1 MPGAG
6 AFRSGTAPRP
16 VSERRRARG
25 HDDGLRLPRVRPVGA
40 GPVSGQLSAPD
51 LLASF
56 PFPYTADS
64 YRYSTNIAPAGGV
77 VTTATGQWGQR
88 VVDID
93 SEYTHE
99 LAERR
104 RILAADPSRHA
115 VLPHMR
121 VASWDTMIALMTE
134 LAQAYPATMSL
145 DREGDTWHWRNELLQ
160 ITQDFVVG
168 DEKSLPCDPLAYIAG
183 QVQEDIVLLD
193 QRDGDLFADAGV
205 VTFAAGWSFGFD
217 VGMTFLEIHGPVP
230 RLRETGVITRARE
243 FLMRMQAGDFYRRTN
258 WSMTVGRRL
267 DVSTEA
273 APEWLPDP
281 GRLDALDDDAFG
293 RTIHL
298 RVEVQHLIRLA
309 ESGAIC
315 FLIRSYML
323 PLCDIATV
331 DQWRTRT
338 AAVLAELPDDMV
350 EYKGLSPYRERA
362 VRWLRSR

>member
-1 MPGAG
+1 M
-6 AFRSGTAPRP
+6 T
-16 VSERRRARG
+16 
-25 HDDGLRLPRVRPVGA
+25 GLV
-40 GPVSGQLSAPD
+40 SAPD
-51 LLASF
+51 LVASF

-64 YRYSTNIAPAGGV
+64 YRYSTNISPAAV
-77 VTTATGQWGQR
+77 VVPTETGQWGRR

-104 RILAADPSRHA
+104 RILAADPSRRA

-121 VASWDTMIALMTE
+121 VACWDTMLALMTE
-134 LAQAYPATMSL
+134 LATAYPATMSL
-145 DREGDTWHWRNELLQ
+145 TRDGDTWHWCNGLLGIEQ
-160 ITQDFVVG
+160 TFEIG
-168 DEKSLPCDPLAYIAG
+168 DESSLPCDPLAYIAG

-243 FLMRMQAGDFYRRTN
+243 FLMRLQPNDIYRRTN

-267 DVSTEA
+267 DVSTETF
-273 APEWLPDP
+273 PEWLPD
-281 GRLDALDDDAFG
+281 RAHLDAVDDDAFG
-293 RTIHL
+293 RLIHL
-298 RVEVQHLIRLA
+298 RVEVQHLIRLP

-323 PLCDIATV
+323 PLADIATV
-331 DQWRTRT
+331 DEWRTRT

-350 EYKGLSPYRERA
+350 EYKGLSTYRDRA
-362 VRWLRSR
+362 VSWLDSR

>member
-1 MPGAG
+1 M
-6 AFRSGTAPRP
+6 
-16 VSERRRARG
+16 V
-25 HDDGLRLPRVRPVGA
+25 
-40 GPVSGQLSAPD
+40 SAPD
-51 LLASF
+51 LVAAF

-64 YRYSTNIAPAGGV
+64 YRYSTNIAPARNV
-77 VTTATGQWGQR
+77 VITPTGQWGQR

-93 SEYTHE
+93 SEYTRE

-121 VASWDTMIALMTE
+121 IACWDTMLLLMTE
-134 LAQAYPATMSL
+134 LAGSYPATMSL
-145 DREGDTWHWRNELLQ
+145 TRDGDTWHWRNELLDMA
-160 ITQDFVVG
+160 QDFVIG
-168 DEKSLPCDPLAYIAG
+168 DESCLPCDPLAYIAG

-217 VGMTFLEIHGPVP
+217 IGMTFLEIHGPVP
-230 RLRETGVITRARE
+230 RLRETGVVNRARE
-243 FLMRMQAGDFYRRTN
+243 VLMRLQFGDIYRRTN

-273 APEWLPDP
+273 LPEWLPDHAH
-281 GRLDALDDDAFG
+281 LDALDDDTFG
-293 RTIHL
+293 LLIHL
-298 RVEVQHLIRLA
+298 RVEVQHVIRLP

-323 PLCDIATV
+323 PLADVASIE
-331 DQWRTRT
+331 QWRTRT
-338 AAVLAELPDDMV
+338 AAVLAELPDDMA
-350 EYKGLSPYRERA
+350 EYKGLASYRDRA
-362 VRWLRSR
+362 VSWLQSSS

>member
-1 MPGAG
+1 M
-6 AFRSGTAPRP
+6 SGL
-16 VSERRRARG
+16 VSA
-25 HDDGLRLPRVRPVGA
+25 A
-40 GPVSGQLSAPD
+40 D
-51 LLASF
+51 LVASF

-64 YRYSTNIAPAGGV
+64 YRYSTNIAPARDAV
-77 VTTATGQWGQR
+77 ATEAGQWGQR

-93 SEYTHE
+93 SEYLHE
-99 LAERR
+99 IAERR

-121 VASWDTMIALMTE
+121 VACWDTMLTLMTE
-134 LAQAYPATMSL
+134 LASAYPATMSL
-145 DREGDTWHWRNELLQ
+145 RQDGDTWHWRNGLLGIEQ
-160 ITQDFVVG
+160 GFVIG
-168 DEKSLPCDPLAYIAG
+168 DESSLPCDPLAYIAG

-243 FLMRMQAGDFYRRTN
+243 FLMRLQANDIYRRTN

-273 APEWLPDP
+273 VPEWLPDRQRLEAVDDEEF
-281 GRLDALDDDAFG
+281 GRL
-293 RTIHL
+293 IHL
-298 RVEVQHLIRLA
+298 RVEIQHLIRLP

-323 PLCDIATV
+323 PLADVATV
-331 DQWRTRT
+331 EQWRVRT

-350 EYKGLSPYRERA
+350 EYKGLAAYRDRA
-362 VRWLRSR
+362 VSWLQARA

>member
-1 MPGAG
+1 M
-6 AFRSGTAPRP
+6 SGL
-16 VSERRRARG
+16 VSA
-25 HDDGLRLPRVRPVGA
+25 A
-40 GPVSGQLSAPD
+40 D
-51 LLASF
+51 LMASF

-64 YRYSTNIAPAGGV
+64 YRYSTNIAPARGV
-77 VTTATGQWGQR
+77 VTTATGHWGQR

-93 SEYTHE
+93 SEYTRE

-104 RILAADPSRHA
+104 RIVAADPSRHA

-121 VASWDTMIALMTE
+121 IAAWDTMALLMTE
-134 LAQAYPATMSL
+134 LATSYPATMSL
-145 DREGDTWHWRNELLQ
+145 TRDGETWHWRNEILD
-160 ITQDFVVG
+160 ITKDFVIG
-168 DEKSLPCDPLAYIAG
+168 DESSLPCDPLAFIAG

-243 FLMRMQAGDFYRRTN
+243 FLMRLQPGDIYRRTN

-273 APEWLPDP
+273 APEWLPDRAHLDAVDDDTF
-281 GRLDALDDDAFG
+281 GRL
-293 RTIHL
+293 IHL
-298 RVEVQHLIRLA
+298 RVEVQHVIRLP

-323 PLCDIATV
+323 PLADIATV
-331 DQWRTRT
+331 DEWRTRT
-338 AAVLAELPDDMV
+338 AAVLAELPDDMA
-350 EYKGLSPYRERA
+350 EYKGLSSFRDRA
-362 VRWLRSR
+362 VAWLHKH

>member
-1 MPGAG
+1 M
-6 AFRSGTAPRP
+6 
-16 VSERRRARG
+16 V
-25 HDDGLRLPRVRPVGA
+25 
-40 GPVSGQLSAPD
+40 SAPD
-51 LLASF
+51 LVASF

-64 YRYSTNIAPAGGV
+64 YRYSTNIGPAAAV
-77 VTTATGQWGQR
+77 VTTATGQWGRR

-93 SEYTHE
+93 SEYAHE

-121 VASWDTMIALMTE
+121 VACWDTMLALMTE
-134 LAQAYPATMSL
+134 LATGYPATMSL
-145 DREGDTWHWRNELLQ
+145 TRDGDTWHWRNELLG
-160 ITQDFVVG
+160 IAQDFVIG
-168 DEKSLPCDPLAYIAG
+168 DDSSLPCDPLAYIAG

-243 FLMRMQAGDFYRRTN
+243 FLMRLQAGEAYRRTN

-267 DVSTEA
+267 DVSTETF
-273 APEWLPDP
+273 PEWLPEPRD
-281 GRLDALDDDAFG
+281 LDALDDDEFG
-293 RTIHL
+293 RLIHL
-298 RVEVQHLIRLA
+298 RVEVQHLIRLP

-323 PLCDIATV
+323 PLADVATV
-331 DQWRTRT
+331 EDWRARM
-338 AAVLAELPDDMV
+338 AAVLAELPGDMA
-350 EYKGLSPYRERA
+350 EYKGLSAYRDRA
-362 VRWLRSR
+362 VSWLRSRSGD

>member
-1 MPGAG
+1 M
-6 AFRSGTAPRP
+6 SGL
-16 VSERRRARG
+16 V
-25 HDDGLRLPRVRPVGA
+25 
-40 GPVSGQLSAPD
+40 SAPD
-51 LLASF
+51 LVASF
-56 PFPYTADS
+56 PFPYTGDS

-77 VTTATGQWGQR
+77 VATATGQWGQR

-93 SEYTHE
+93 SEYGHE

-104 RILAADPSRHA
+104 RILADDPSRHA

-121 VASWDTMIALMTE
+121 VACWDTMLALMAE
-134 LAQAYPATMSL
+134 LATAYPATMSL
-145 DREGDTWHWRNELLQ
+145 TRDGDTWHWRNELLD
-160 ITQDFVVG
+160 TEQDFVIG
-168 DEKSLPCDPLAYIAG
+168 DESSLPCDPLAYIAG

-243 FLMRMQAGDFYRRTN
+243 FLMRLQAGDIYRRTN

-273 APEWLPDP
+273 FPEWLPD
-281 GRLDALDDDAFG
+281 RDHLDAVDDAAFG
-293 RTIHL
+293 RLIHL
-298 RVEVQHLIRLA
+298 RVEVQHLIRLP

-323 PLCDIATV
+323 PLADIATV
-331 DQWRTRT
+331 EEWRART

-350 EYKGLSPYRERA
+350 EYKGLSLYRDRA
-362 VRWLRSR
+362 VRWLRSRGPA

>member
-1 MPGAG
+1 M
-6 AFRSGTAPRP
+6 
-16 VSERRRARG
+16 
-25 HDDGLRLPRVRPVGA
+25 
-40 GPVSGQLSAPD
+40 
-51 LLASF
+51 
-56 PFPYTADS
+56 
-64 YRYSTNIAPAGGV
+64 
-77 VTTATGQWGQR
+77 
-88 VVDID
+88 VDID

-121 VASWDTMIALMTE
+121 VACWDTMLALMTE
-134 LAQAYPATMSL
+134 LATAYPATMSL
-145 DREGDTWHWRNELLQ
+145 TRDGDTWHWRNELLD
-160 ITQDFVVG
+160 IEQDFAIG
-168 DEKSLPCDPLAYIAG
+168 DESCLPCDPLAYIAG

-243 FLMRMQAGDFYRRTN
+243 FLMRLQPNDIYRRTN

-267 DVSTEA
+267 DVSTETF
-273 APEWLPDP
+273 PEWLPDRAHLDAVDDDTF
-281 GRLDALDDDAFG
+281 GRL
-293 RTIHL
+293 IHL

-323 PLCDIATV
+323 PLTDIATV
-331 DQWRTRT
+331 DEWRART

-350 EYKGLSPYRERA
+350 EYKGLSTYRDRA
-362 VRWLRSR
+362 VSWLDSQARS

>member
-1 MPGAG
+1 M
-6 AFRSGTAPRP
+6 SGLT
-16 VSERRRARG
+16 
-25 HDDGLRLPRVRPVGA
+25 
-40 GPVSGQLSAPD
+40 SAPD
-51 LLASF
+51 LVASF
-56 PFPYTADS
+56 PFPYPADS
-64 YRYSTNIAPAGGV
+64 YRYSTNIAPAR
-77 VTTATGQWGQR
+77 TAVSTAAGQWGQR

-93 SEYTHE
+93 SEYSRE

-115 VLPHMR
+115 ALPHMR
-121 VASWDTMIALMTE
+121 VACWDTMLALMTE
-134 LAQAYPATMSL
+134 LADGYPGLMSL
-145 DREGDTWHWRNELLQ
+145 SRDGDTWHWHNELLG
-160 ITQDFVVG
+160 IAQDFVIG
-168 DEKSLPCDPLAYIAG
+168 EDSSLPCDPLAYIAG

-243 FLMRMQAGDFYRRTN
+243 FLMRLQPNEIYRRTN

-273 APEWLPDP
+273 APEWLPDRQQLDAVDDAEF
-281 GRLDALDDDAFG
+281 GRL
-293 RTIHL
+293 IHL
-298 RVEVQHLIRLA
+298 RVEVQHVIRLP

-323 PLCDIATV
+323 PLSDVATV
-331 DQWRTRT
+331 EEWRVRT
-338 AAVLAELPDDMV
+338 AAVLAELPSDMAD
-350 EYKGLSPYRERA
+350 YKGLSAYRDRA
-362 VRWLRSR
+362 VSWLQTPAPA

>member
-1 MPGAG
+1 M
-6 AFRSGTAPRP
+6 
-16 VSERRRARG
+16 V
-25 HDDGLRLPRVRPVGA
+25 
-40 GPVSGQLSAPD
+40 SAPD
-51 LLASF
+51 LVASF

-64 YRYSTNIAPAGGV
+64 YRYSTNIAPARTV
-77 VTTATGQWGQR
+77 VTTATGQWGGR

-93 SEYTHE
+93 SEYTLE

-115 VLPHMR
+115 VLPHMGI
-121 VASWDTMIALMTE
+121 ACWDTMLTLMSE
-134 LAQAYPATMSL
+134 LANSYPAAMSL
-145 DREGDTWHWRNELLQ
+145 SRAGDTWCWRNELLG
-160 ITQDFVVG
+160 ITQEFVAG
-168 DEKSLPCDPLAYIAG
+168 DESSLPCDPLAYIAG

-243 FLMRMQAGDFYRRTN
+243 FLMRLQVGGIYRRTN

-273 APEWLPDP
+273 VPQWLPDRTHLDAVDDDTF
-281 GRLDALDDDAFG
+281 GRL
-293 RTIHL
+293 IHL
-298 RVEVQHLIRLA
+298 RVEVQHLIRLP

-323 PLCDIATV
+323 PLADIATV
-331 DQWRTRT
+331 DEWRVRT

-350 EYKGLSPYRERA
+350 DYKGLSPYRDRA
-362 VRWLRSR
+362 VTWLRSR

>member
-1 MPGAG
+1 M
-6 AFRSGTAPRP
+6 T
-16 VSERRRARG
+16 V
-25 HDDGLRLPRVRPVGA
+25 
-40 GPVSGQLSAPD
+40 SAPD
-51 LLASF
+51 LVASF

-64 YRYSTNIAPAGGV
+64 YRYSTNISPAAV
-77 VTTATGQWGQR
+77 VIDTATGQWGRR

-93 SEYTHE
+93 SEYAHE
-99 LAERR
+99 IADRR
-104 RILAADPSRHA
+104 RILASDPSRHA

-121 VASWDTMIALMTE
+121 VACWDTMVVLMTE
-134 LAQAYPATMSL
+134 LAIAYPATMSL
-145 DREGDTWHWRNELLQ
+145 TRDGETWHWRNELLS
-160 ITQDFVVG
+160 IEQDFVIG
-168 DEKSLPCDPLAYIAG
+168 DESSLPCDPLAYIAD

-243 FLMRMQAGDFYRRTN
+243 FLMRLQPNDMYRRTN

-273 APEWLPDP
+273 FPEWLPD
-281 GRLDALDDDAFG
+281 RDHLDALDDDAFG
-293 RTIHL
+293 RLIHL
-298 RVEVQHLIRLA
+298 RVEVQHLIRLP

-323 PLCDIATV
+323 PLADIATV
-331 DQWRTRT
+331 EEWRART
-338 AAVLAELPDDMV
+338 AAVLAELPYDMV
-350 EYKGLSPYRERA
+350 EYKGLSAYRDRA
-362 VRWLRSR
+362 VTWLQAQN

>member
-1 MPGAG
+1 M
-6 AFRSGTAPRP
+6 
-16 VSERRRARG
+16 
-25 HDDGLRLPRVRPVGA
+25 
-40 GPVSGQLSAPD
+40 SGQFSAPD
-51 LLASF
+51 LVASF

-64 YRYSTNIAPAGGV
+64 YRYSTNIAPARDAV
-77 VTTATGQWGQR
+77 ATETGQWGQQ
-88 VVDID
+88 VVDVD
-93 SEYTHE
+93 SEYHHE
-99 LAERR
+99 IAERR

-121 VASWDTMIALMTE
+121 VACWDTMLTLMSE
-134 LAQAYPATMSL
+134 LARAYPATMSL
-145 DREGDTWHWRNELLQ
+145 RRDGDTWHWRNELLGME
-160 ITQDFVVG
+160 QDFVVG
-168 DEKSLPCDPLAYIAG
+168 DDSSLPCDPLAYIAG

-243 FLMRMQAGDFYRRTN
+243 FLMRLQANDIYRRTN

-273 APEWLPDP
+273 VPEWLPDRQRLEAVDDEEF
-281 GRLDALDDDAFG
+281 GRL
-293 RTIHL
+293 IHL
-298 RVEVQHLIRLA
+298 RVEIQHLIRLP

-323 PLCDIATV
+323 PLADVATV
-331 DQWRTRT
+331 EQWRVRT
-338 AAVLAELPDDMV
+338 AAVLAELPDAMV
-350 EYKGLSPYRERA
+350 EYKGLAAYRDRA
-362 VRWLRSR
+362 VSWLQARA

>member
-1 MPGAG
+1 
-6 AFRSGTAPRP
+6 
-16 VSERRRARG
+16 
-25 HDDGLRLPRVRPVGA
+25 
-40 GPVSGQLSAPD
+40 VSGLVSAPD
-51 LLASF
+51 LVASF

-64 YRYSTNIAPAGGV
+64 YRYSTNIAPAAVV

-88 VVDID
+88 VLDID
-93 SEYTHE
+93 SGYAHE
-99 LAERR
+99 LAERG

-121 VASWDTMIALMTE
+121 IACWDTMLALMTE
-134 LAQAYPATMSL
+134 LAGSYPATMSL
-145 DREGDTWHWRNELLQ
+145 TRDGDTWHWRNELLD

-168 DEKSLPCDPLAYIAG
+168 DETSLPCDPLAYIAG

-230 RLRETGVITRARE
+230 RLRATGVITRARE
-243 FLMRMQAGDFYRRTN
+243 FLMRLQAGDIYRRAN

-273 APEWLPDP
+273 LPDWLPD
-281 GRLDALDDDAFG
+281 REALDALDDDAFG
-293 RTIHL
+293 RLIHL
-298 RVEVQHLIRLA
+298 RVEVQHLIRLP

-323 PLCDIATV
+323 PLADIANV
-331 DQWRTRT
+331 EEWRSRT

-350 EYKGLSPYRERA
+350 EYKGLNAFRDRA
-362 VRWLRSR
+362 VAWLLSRA

>member
-1 MPGAG
+1 V
-6 AFRSGTAPRP
+6 T
-16 VSERRRARG
+16 
-25 HDDGLRLPRVRPVGA
+25 
-40 GPVSGQLSAPD
+40 GPVSAPD
-51 LLASF
+51 LVASF
-56 PFPYTADS
+56 PFPYTGDS

-77 VTTATGQWGQR
+77 VATATGQWGQR

-121 VASWDTMIALMTE
+121 VACWDTMLALMTE
-134 LAQAYPATMSL
+134 MATAYPASMSL
-145 DREGDTWHWRNELLQ
+145 TRDGDTWQWRNELLGV
-160 ITQDFVVG
+160 TQSFVIG
-168 DEKSLPCDPLAYIAG
+168 DESSLPCDPLAYIAD

-243 FLMRMQAGDFYRRTN
+243 FLMRLAPNDIYRRTN
-258 WSMTVGRRL
+258 WSMAVGRRL

-273 APEWLPDP
+273 FPEWLPD
-281 GRLDALDDDAFG
+281 RDHLDALDDEAFG
-293 RTIHL
+293 TLIHL

-323 PLCDIATV
+323 PLADIATV
-331 DQWRTRT
+331 DEWRART

-350 EYKGLSPYRERA
+350 EYKGLSPYRDRA
-362 VRWLRSR
+362 VTWLRSR